1 MFAVNW
7 RRQPGNR
14 LDPIIP
20 DNASKRKC
28 METDN
33 SFPIFSVVIGVIGL
47 MALLLVLTRFWV
59 NVGAREIAIKERR
72 YLGDKMPPG
81 RVVATSSE
89 VGIQAAVLKPGLH
102 TIFWPFERVVKKVP
116 LIEIGPDEL
125 GVIEAV
131 DGEPLPTGRIFA
143 PDRAQNAH
151 NNFQDPI
158 VFLEQGGV
166 KGIQM
171 RTLPPGFWPI
181 HPYLFRVSIAK
192 NTVVPKGCI
201 GIVNAGDGSPL
212 DPGRLLGKA
221 IKGHQNFQDAEQFIY
236 AGGQKGSQVEI
247 LTPGTYRILTN
258 SISLDN
264 SGNKPGL
271 FSVELFQAVVINEN
285 QVGLVD
291 ALDGS
296 PLNPHDYVAAPVE
309 GHNNFQNGNEFIIQG
324 GQRGP
329 QKDLLLPGTY
339 YINPLLF
346 KVIPEKAGEVKPGEV
361 AVIVSNVGKDPTLEI
376 RRAMANKVREKLERE
391 EKEQLALAAAH
402 LDTLDGNEGDDILK
416 LEEEMRLSDP
426 ADRRLDAGAHEAYVV
441 PIGYRGIQETVV
453 GPGKYYVNTL
463 AITPVIIPTTNQT
476 VEWTSEQLAE
486 TFNPF
491 EVISKDGFTM
501 QLEVRVVFRVKPEDA
516 PFMVAKIGS
525 IDRLI
530 QNVMHPLIDS
540 IFRNQASESSA
551 MAYLQNRHEEQER
564 AEARV
569 RAHLLKYHVDVV
581 NVLICHIRLPEELMK
596 TQTEKILAE
605 QRQNMYNAQREAESK
620 RIELEKTKAHADNQ
634 RDLMAATV
642 GVEISGKRAE
652 QRKAEAEGEAYYILE
667 TGKAEAEKVRLMGES
682 QGVAYREQANALG
695 PQGVALVETL
705 KVIGEKGVRITPD
718 VLASGGNG
726 EGAGN
731 LGTLLLLNLFRNQ
744 INTGS
749 NSDGKVIAA
758 KQ

>member
-1 MFAVNW
+1 MEIDNW
-7 RRQPGNR
+7 S
-14 LDPIIP
+14 PIVS
-20 DNASKRKC
+20 AAAA
-28 METDN
+28 
-33 SFPIFSVVIGVIGL
+33 IFGL
-47 MALLLVLTRFWV
+47 IVLLVLMTRFLV

-72 YLGDKMPPG
+72 YIGRKMPPG
-81 RVVATSSE
+81 RVVATAGE

-102 TIFWPFERVVKKVP
+102 FILWPLERIVRKVP

-131 DGEPLPTGRIFA
+131 DGEPLQPGRIFA

-158 VFLEQGGV
+158 AFIEQGGV

-171 RTLPPGFWPI
+171 RTLPPGLWPI
-181 HPYLFRVSIAK
+181 HPYLFRVSLAK
-192 NTVVPKGCI
+192 VTVIPQGRVGVI
-201 GIVNAGDGSPL
+201 TAADGAPL

-221 IKGHQNFQDAEQFIY
+221 IEGHRNFQDAEQFIY
-236 AGGQKGSQVEI
+236 AGGQRGPQVDI
-247 LTPGTYRILTN
+247 LTPGTYRILTR
-258 SISLDN
+258 SASLEAGAFRFEGGKKFGRTTVTKAEAVEA
-264 SGNKPGL
+264 GNVKPGL
-271 FSVELFQAVVINEN
+271 FSVELFQAVIINEN

-291 ALDGS
+291 ALDGA
-296 PLNPHDYVAAPVE
+296 PLNPRDYVAAPVE
-309 GHNNFQNGNEFIIQG
+309 GHNNFQNGDNFIRRG

-346 KVIPEKAGEVKPGEV
+346 KVIPERAGEVKPGEV
-361 AVIVSNVGKDPTLEI
+361 AVIVSNVGKDPTEEI
-376 RRAMANKVREKLERE
+376 RRAMADKVREKLVRE
-391 EKEQLALAAAH
+391 EKEQLAIAAAH
-402 LDTLDGNEGDDILK
+402 LDRLDGDEGDDILK
-416 LEEEMRLSDP
+416 LEEELRLSDP

-441 PIGYRGIQETVV
+441 PDGYRGIQEMVV
-453 GPGKYYVNTL
+453 GPGRYYVNTL

-476 VEWTSEQLAE
+476 VEWTAEQLAE
-486 TFNPF
+486 TFDPF

-525 IDRLI
+525 IDKLI

-605 QRQNMYNAQREAESK
+605 QRQNMYNAQREAESR
-620 RIELEKTKAHADNQ
+620 RIELEKTRAHADNQ

-642 GVEISGKRAE
+642 GVEISSKRAE
-652 QRKAEAEGEAYYILE
+652 QRKAEAEGEAHYILE
-667 TGKAEAEKVRLMGES
+667 TGRAEAEKVRLMGES
-682 QGVAYREQANALG
+682 QGVAYREQVDALG

-726 EGAGN
+726 DATGS
-731 LGTLLLLNLFRNQ
+731 LGTLLLLNLFRDQ
-744 INTGS
+744 MKLGG
-749 NSDGKVIAA
+749 DGVGKVRELV
-758 KQ
+758 K